1 MFEFAITTIPT
12 WEILVLAGIGIITG
26 LLGGLLGIGGGIV
39 MIPALSIVLG
49 HDIHMA
55 QAASMNVIF
64 FVAAPAALRHW
75 RARTIRMEL
84 VKRLLPFAMV
94 AVLVGVT
101 VNIWIPNSDLSI
113 IFGLFLLYVLYE
125 NVRRLLRDDRLA
137 TEPVPKP
144 RADMES
150 DISLMRTGL
159 VGSMAGFGAGLL
171 GIGGGLITVPMT
183 QIVCKC
189 SLRECIA
196 CSSAVMCLT
205 SVVGAVYKDA
215 TLSSVP
221 GMSDDVHWYT
231 PLGISIWLIPT
242 CLVGSWIGARL
253 TQVLPLKV
261 VRIAF
266 IAIVSL
272 SAIKMLT

>member
-101 VNIWIPNSDLSI
+101 ENIWIPNSDLSI

-137 TEPVPKP
+137 AEPVPKP

-150 DISLMRTGL
+150 DISLMRTGF

>member
-1 MFEFAITTIPT
+1 MFEFAITTMPT

-39 MIPALSIVLG
+39 MIPALAIVLG

-75 RARTIRMEL
+75 RVRTIRMEL

-125 NVRRLLRDDRLA
+125 NVRRLQRDDPLA
-137 TEPVPKP
+137 TESIPKP
-144 RADMES
+144 HADRGS

-205 SVVGAVYKDA
+205 SVVGAAYKDA

-266 IAIVSL
+266 IAIVAL
-272 SAIKMLT
+272 SAINMLT

>member
-137 TEPVPKP
+137 AEPVPKP

-150 DISLMRTGL
+150 DISLMRTGF

>member
-150 DISLMRTGL
+150 DISLMRTGF

>member
-1 MFEFAITTIPT
+1 MFEFAITTMPT
-12 WEILVLAGIGIITG
+12 WEILVLAGIGIIAG

-39 MIPALSIVLG
+39 MIPALAIVLG

-84 VKRLLPFAMV
+84 VKRMLPFAMV

-137 TEPVPKP
+137 TESVSKP
-144 RADMES
+144 HAETDS
-150 DISLMRTGL
+150 DFSLMRTGF

-171 GIGGGLITVPMT
+171 GIGGGLITVPVT

-189 SLRECIA
+189 PLRECIA

-205 SVVGAVYKDA
+205 SIVGAVYKDA

-221 GMSDDVHWYT
+221 GMPADVHWYT
-231 PLGISIWLIPT
+231 PLGISVWLIPT
-242 CLVGSWIGARL
+242 CLVGSWFGARL

-261 VRIAF
+261 VRTAF
-266 IAIVSL
+266 VAIVAV
-272 SAIKMLT
+272 SAINMLT

>member
-1 MFEFAITTIPT
+1 MG
-12 WEILVLAGIGIITG
+12 LV
-26 LLGGLLGIGGGIV
+26 
-39 MIPALSIVLG
+39 
-49 HDIHMA
+49 
-55 QAASMNVIF
+55 
-64 FVAAPAALRHW
+64 R
-75 RARTIRMEL
+75 
-84 VKRLLPFAMV
+84 RLLPFAMV

-125 NVRRLLRDDRLA
+125 NVRRFLRDDRLP
-137 TEPVPKP
+137 TESTPKS
-144 RADMES
+144 RVDMNS
-150 DISLMRTGL
+150 DVSLVRTGL

-171 GIGGGLITVPMT
+171 GIGGGLITVPLT

-189 SLRECIA
+189 PLRECIA

-205 SVVGAVYKDA
+205 SIVGAAYKDA

-231 PLGISIWLIPT
+231 PLGISVWLIPT
-242 CLVGSWIGARL
+242 CLIGSWFGARL

-266 IAIVSL
+266 IAIVAL